1 MKLHY
6 QVTGPERKNLVKAV
20 STTLNTSSHYLGAP
34 NFGFEVGGYH
44 IDKNGI
50 LEGPDN
56 LDLEDSLHQLGFDA
70 AKREYD
76 EPDSYEKGIGNMDA
90 LYSPAVL
97 EVGSAFEEGNTL
109 IVEVPLKGFTDES
122 LENLEKLIASKAN
135 LITKAIG
142 ATTLP
147 IQRTAATLKFPWFSI
162 SASEDEAAAYTLF
175 VYALCEAAKSHKRV
189 TAKEKDV
196 ENEKFAFRVFLIR
209 LGFIGDTC
217 KQARKI
223 LLKNLTGNS
232 AFRDGSR
239 SAKKEVSE
247 DA

>member
-20 STTLNTSSHYLGAP
+20 STTLNTPSHYLGAP
-34 NFGFEVGGYH
+34 NFGFEVGSYH

-56 LDLEDSLHQLGFDA
+56 LDLEDCLHQLGFDA
-70 AKREYD
+70 FEREYD
-76 EPDSYEKGIGNMDA
+76 EPDSYEKGIGNMGA
-90 LYSPAVL
+90 LESPAAL

-109 IVEVPLKGFTDES
+109 IVEVPLEGFTDES

-142 ATTLP
+142 ASALP
-147 IQRTAATLKFPWFSI
+147 IQRTETTLKFPWFSI
-162 SASEDEAAAYTLF
+162 SASGDEAAAYTLF
-175 VYALCEAAKSHKRV
+175 VCALCDVAKNHKRV

-209 LGFIGDTC
+209 LGFIGDTY

-223 LLKNLTGNS
+223 LLRNLTGNS
-232 AFRDGSR
+232 AFRDGTR
-239 SAKKEVSE
+239 STKKEVSE